1 MVNSLDGVQVGSN
14 SLNGVGV
21 CANPSAKSIDKTRA
35 LRFQHHCVSSIG
47 GFFGAY
53 AVINYHDMLASAQTS
68 NLINVVLALLGG
80 NVSGFLIRVGALLL
94 YVLGFFITLAV
105 PKYTKINL
113 QKLSLIVDAVAVVVV
128 SLMPSGIDDVISL
141 YPIFFAMAIQ
151 WNSFVTVENY
161 SSATIFSTNNLKQAT
176 TSLME
181 YFLNNRQD
189 PKKLDKSRFYGGSI
203 LGYHLGVALAFCACK
218 VLGSMGVW
226 LCIVPIVVSL
236 VSNLRV
242 CKSND

>member
-1 MVNSLDGVQVGSN
+1 MVNSLDGVQVSN
-14 SLNGVGV
+14 GNLSGV
-21 CANPSAKSIDKTRA
+21 CVKSKSIDYTKA

-68 NLINVVLALLGG
+68 NLINIVLALLGG
-80 NVSGFLIRVGALLL
+80 NLSGFLIRIGALCL
-94 YVLGFFITLAV
+94 YVLGFFLTIAI

-113 QKLSLIVDAVAVVVV
+113 QKLSLFVDAIAVILMG
-128 SLMPSGIDDVISL
+128 LMPSGTDDVMAL
-141 YPIFFAMAIQ
+141 YPVFFAMAIQ

-181 YFLNNRQD
+181 YFLSNRQD
-189 PKKLDKSRFYGGSI
+189 PKKLDKSKFYGGTI

-218 VLGSMGVW
+218 FLGSVGVW
-226 LCIVPIVVSL
+226 LCIVLIAISF
-236 VSNLRV
+236 VSNFRV
-242 CKSND
+242 CRSSL